1 MADKGRS
8 AKGSKRTSPP
18 PDAAEGVLGNLPATR
33 PARLGRKPRPAS
45 GAPES
50 GTRPTAEP
58 PPAGD
63 ASDGDTRPT
72 AEPPPAGDASDGET
86 RPAPESPLATRDADG
101 GTRPARKPRKPAG
114 TRAAVPPATDPPRRR
129 RRAPVKER
137 PEGPVAVRSG
147 APHLDPDVER
157 DAPDQRDGAPRPPS
171 GTELVTTAIGA
182 VGDLARIGATVGA
195 QALRRALGRLPRL

>member
-33 PARLGRKPRPAS
+33 PARLGRRPPPAS
-45 GAPES
+45 GAPGS
-50 GTRPTAEP
+50 GTPPAADP
-58 PPAGD
+58 PPA
-63 ASDGDTRPT
+63 
-72 AEPPPAGDASDGET
+72 PPADDGSDGET
-86 RPAPESPLATRDADG
+86 RPAS
-101 GTRPARKPRKPAG
+101 KPRKPAG

-157 DAPDQRDGAPRPPS
+157 DVPDPRDDAPRPPS

-195 QALRRALGRLPRL
+195 QALRRALGRFPRL